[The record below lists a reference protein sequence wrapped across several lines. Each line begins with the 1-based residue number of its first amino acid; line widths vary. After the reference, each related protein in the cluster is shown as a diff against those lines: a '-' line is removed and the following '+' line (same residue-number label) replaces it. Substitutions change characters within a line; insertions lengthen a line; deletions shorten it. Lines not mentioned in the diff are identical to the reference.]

1 MQDFD
6 EMDDALFDA
15 DFSQYMSKNLVP
27 ASVKRL
33 LKVDEDVKETPV
45 AAWMFLYQDA
55 DCCLALF
62 QQDWK
67 VCIIDGCNLVV
78 LKNASI

>member
-15 DFSQYMSKNLVP
+15 EFSQNMSKNLVP
-27 ASVKRL
+27 ASVKSI
-33 LKVDEDVKETPV
+33 LKVDEDVKEAPV
-45 AAWMFLYQDA
+45 AVGMFLYQNA
-55 DCCLALF
+55 DCCLALL

-67 VCIIDGCNLVV
+67 VYIIDGCNLVV
-78 LKNASI
+78 LKDVSV